1 MISAI
6 ISAVILVGVV
16 YLVFFYGDV
25 SAEISDDEERLMV
38 SAPMVDVTIEIDN
51 ITSVEY
57 RTEFSAGSRTNGF
70 GTPVVN
76 SGSFRNGEL
85 GDYTLAALANVNAF
99 ILVKHTGGKDLV
111 FNVGSVDETHA
122 FYDRLVALGVP
133 VA

>member
-6 ISAVILVGVV
+6 LSAVILVGVV
-16 YLVFFYGDV
+16 YVVFFYGDV
-25 SAEISDDEERLMV
+25 SAEISSDEERLMV

-57 RTEFSAGSRTNGF
+57 RTEFRAGSRTSGF

-76 SGSFRNGEL
+76 SGSFRNDEL

-99 ILVKHTGGKDLV
+99 ILVKHTSGKDLV